1 MYDQVTD
8 LQERK
13 TKDKEEQEKRG
24 KKEQQTSIHTYNN
37 INIIYVYVIPPYE
50 VYSAYI
56 LYTLSRGGIIDLYH
70 DEDSI

>member
-1 MYDQVTD
+1 MIKSLTCRKEKQ
-8 LQERK
+8 K
-13 TKDKEEQEKRG
+13 TKKNRRREEKRN
-24 KKEQQTSIHTYNN
+24 NN